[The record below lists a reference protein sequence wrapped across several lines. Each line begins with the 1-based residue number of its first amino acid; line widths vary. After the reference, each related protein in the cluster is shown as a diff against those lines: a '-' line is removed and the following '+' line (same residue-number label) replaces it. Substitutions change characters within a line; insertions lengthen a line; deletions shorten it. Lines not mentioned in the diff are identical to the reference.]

1 MKKIKLREE
10 RAVRRKLMEEVGLK
24 RAVVKTL
31 KSGFSGIDE
40 EDIEYFTFV
49 ALRSAMVDANFYEE
63 AKQLYTAFAEGSY
76 FENDLKRDDTVDE
89 WFALGRKAAA
99 ASKWDYTIILDGFID
114 WLNSIG
120 YRFLTKELV
129 KLY

>member
-49 ALRSAMVDANFYEE
+49 ALRSAMVDANFHEE